1 MRLTFPS
8 MINEV
13 VHKSLNLLLARHN
26 LPHII
31 HKRVQIIL
39 TATRHDIKPTAKFC
53 DCSCRTVR
61 KWTRRILKHFEKLGI
76 NHVNQDFIQNLL
88 LEALADLERSGR
100 PDIYTAEQMCR
111 IMKLATEEPDNYDY
125 PISDWSVRELTM
137 EVNKQGIA
145 TAISARTVARI
156 LNSVDLKPHKD
167 RYWLNA
173 NKKSGDFDERV
184 PEVCNIYQ
192 NAQAFNN
199 LNIRVV
205 SIDEKTGIQ
214 ALERI
219 ASDKRT
225 MPGNPKKREVEY
237 KRHGTLCLIPS
248 FDVATGRIVEY
259 SIGQTRNELDFV
271 EQVTRTINSDPD
283 ARWIFIADQLNTHKS
298 ESLVRLIAMDEGIPE
313 QELGQKGKCGILK
326 NIKSRMAFIELKEHR
341 IRFFY
346 TPKHC
351 SWLNQIEIWF
361 GIITRKLIRKLSC
374 ESVKKLEEK
383 IIEFINYFNATMSK
397 PFKWTYQG
405 KILKA

>member
-1 MRLTFPS
+1 M
-8 MINEV
+8 
-13 VHKSLNLLLARHN
+13 
-26 LPHII
+26 
-31 HKRVQIIL
+31 
-39 TATRHDIKPTAKFC
+39 TATQHSIKTTAKLC
-53 DCSCRTVR
+53 NCSYRTVR
-61 KWTRRILKHFEKLGI
+61 TWTRRVLKQFEKLGI
-76 NHVNQDFIQNLL
+76 NHVNEDFIQHLL
-88 LEALADLERSGR
+88 LEALADRERSGR
-100 PDIYTAEQMCR
+100 PDIYTAEQLCR
-111 IMKLATEEPDNYDY
+111 IIKLATEEPENYDY

-145 TAISARTVARI
+145 TAISERTVARI
-156 LNSVDLKPHKD
+156 LNSADLKPHKD

-199 LNIRVV
+199 LNIRVA

-219 ASDKRT
+219 APDKKA

-248 FDVATGRIVEY
+248 FDVATGRIIEY
-259 SIGQTRNELDFV
+259 SIGKTRNELDFL
-271 EQVTRTINSDPD
+271 EQVTKTINSDPD

-298 ESLVRLIAMDEGIPE
+298 ESLVRMIAMVEGISP
-313 QELGQKGKCGILK
+313 QKLGQKGKFGILK
-326 NIKSRMAFIELKEHR
+326 NLKTRMEFIESKEHR

-361 GIITRKLIRKLSC
+361 GIITRKLLRKLSC
-374 ESVKKLEEK
+374 ESLEKLEEK